1 MTLKKYDDELYD
13 LWCDV
18 VGLYEKHVFMLNQI
32 EGVYLDVL
40 MNDTRVWKAWND
52 WQNALPGKVDA
63 LRDRINRMARERDI
77 DIRVGNYPRVK
88 H

>member
-40 MNDTRVWKAWND
+40 MGDKRVWEAWQD
-52 WQNALPGKVDA
+52 ALADKVDA

-77 DIRVGNYPRVK
+77 DIRVGNYPRVE